1 MRMKKQRM
9 SKLFSQILAV
19 VLVVALVA
27 GGTYALVDFTQHKTN
42 VFSGENK
49 NLNVTLNEDFK
60 PHDNWKEG
68 VTVPKTVSVTN
79 VLDTVLPEVAYV
91 RLALKEYMDMTEVE
105 YTYATDGTN
114 PYRFLTYT
122 AVTAP
127 TPDAI
132 GEFITFATRKE
143 GTDWA
148 KAYPDFGFVPADI
161 TGPFTNALAA
171 DPTAKGFYVKTDVGD
186 VNGQYGKYLVT
197 EIKGDKT
204 KVIAAKDLFVKWD
217 HELTD
222 FHAENGDKYEY
233 GDFARYIW
241 KEKTAAVREFVKV
254 NFGADV
260 IPMSGWDGNP
270 VQKWIYDDLAATA
283 STAPY
288 VYWGAPLAPGQT
300 TTNFLESVT
309 LLKQPKD
316 RFFYAIRVDME
327 TVTKDDID
335 KLVDLPGNIKVAW
348 TKVPKATKFD
358 SDPTKAAFIH
368 ATNPKLGSWGFTL
381 DAPLDISVASGN
393 YIEIYMEHRIND
405 TGEWISESYYSASG
419 VNVGSWEGTFNGPSG
434 EKYPVHGN
442 ATYIAAGGS
451 DILPAGVEILREEG
465 NPSGRYPK
473 ADTAIKATAGAGG
486 IVDVRAVY
494 KIYIAGVNEDTWVF
508 PAIRYSDGGATRI
521 ATP

>member
-270 VQKWIYDDLAATA
+270 VQKWIYDDYAEME

-348 TKVPKATKFD
+348 TKVPKAAKILANDGYDFDYLFADNRLGNWKFE
-358 SDPTKAAFIH
+358 
-368 ATNPKLGSWGFTL
+368 LE
-381 DAPLDISVASGN
+381 APLDISAKSGN
-393 YIEIYMEHRIND
+393 YIEISLEHKVNG
-405 TGEWISESYYSASG
+405 TGDWILESAG
-419 VNVGSWEGTFNGPSG
+419 VNSKTWDGIFTSGPASAHLRYPHHGKSYPNG
-434 EKYPVHGN
+434 
-442 ATYIAAGGS
+442 GG
-451 DILPAGVEILREEG
+451 DIIPAGVEIGREESAA
-465 NPSGRYPK
+465 NTRYPK
-473 ADTAIKATAGAGG
+473 AYTAINDTSGSDF
-486 IVDVRAVY
+486 VDLRAVY
-494 KIYIAGVNEDTWVF
+494 KIYIAGVLEDTWVF
-508 PAIRYSDGGATRI
+508 PAARYTNGGTSVAS
-521 ATP
+521 AP